1 MLTRVIAH
9 VDHLRRLLDSAKN
22 RLNDIVWRSNQGNN
36 SAVGGFAIGLL
47 ANGGAAICGVAQG
60 GLAIGWLA
68 RGAQAKGTHVWNLR
82 APPDAA
88 TKAFF
93 DQFNWLI
100 GPSGGGLN
108 LYPGVAWTLAIAM
121 VVAVLALL
129 PVVFIDRGRNRIEE
143 ELRRAPEEKG
153 KDRR

>member
-1 MLTRVIAH
+1 
-9 VDHLRRLLDSAKN
+9 
-22 RLNDIVWRSNQGNN
+22 
-36 SAVGGFAIGLL
+36 
-47 ANGGAAICGVAQG
+47 
-60 GLAIGWLA
+60 
-68 RGAQAKGTHVWNLR
+68 VWNLR

-93 DQFNWLI
+93 DQFDWLI

-108 LYPGVAWTLAIAM
+108 LHAGVAWTLAIAI